1 MLGSNRMTRQKDPP
15 SKDVFILSQLEELAE
30 KLGIEV
36 RHENVSVEESAGT
49 GGLCR
54 IKGKYVLIVHSHATS
69 KEKIQVMTAA
79 LKMFDLGDIYVKP
92 VIRELLEGSVE

>member
-1 MLGSNRMTRQKDPP
+1 MTRQKVPP
-15 SKDVFILSQLEELAE
+15 LKEVFILTQLEELAE
-30 KLGIEV
+30 KLGIAV
-36 RHENVSVEESAGT
+36 RYENVIVEESSGT

-54 IKGKYVLIVHSHATS
+54 IKGKYVLIIHSHATS
-69 KEKIQVMTAA
+69 QEKIQVMTAA

>member
-1 MLGSNRMTRQKDPP
+1 MTRQNVPP
-15 SKDVFILSQLEELAE
+15 LKEVFILNQLEELAE
-30 KLGIEV
+30 KLGIAV
-36 RHENVSVEESAGT
+36 RYENVIVEESSGT

-79 LKMFDLGDIYVKP
+79 LKVFDLGDIYVKP

>member
-1 MLGSNRMTRQKDPP
+1 MTRHKVPP
-15 SKDVFILSQLEELAE
+15 LKEAFILSQLEDLAE
-30 KLGIEV
+30 KLGIAV
-36 RHENVSVEESAGT
+36 RYENVIVEESSGT

-79 LKMFDLGDIYVKP
+79 LKVFDLGDIYVKP

>member
-1 MLGSNRMTRQKDPP
+1 MTRQDVPP
-15 SKDVFILSQLEELAE
+15 LKEVFILNQLEELAE
-30 KLGIEV
+30 KLGIAV
-36 RHENVSVEESAGT
+36 RYENVIVEESSGT

-69 KEKIQVMTAA
+69 KEKIQVMAAA
-79 LKMFDLGDIYVKP
+79 LKVFDLGDIYVKP

>member
-1 MLGSNRMTRQKDPP
+1 MGRETSRLKE
-15 SKDVFILSQLEELAE
+15 VFILTQLEDLAE

-36 RHENVSVEESAGT
+36 RYENVNVEESFGT

-54 IKGKYVLIVHSHATS
+54 IQGKSVLIIHSHATS

-79 LKMFDLGDIYVKP
+79 LKVFDLGDIYVKP